1 MIPTWSE
8 LAAWLPDLF
17 IGWLLAMQITAGSL
31 LLGIPLGLVIA
42 VGIQAKSRVIRS
54 ACLVVVEIGRGT
66 PALVV
71 LQFMYF
77 GLPTTGIQLTSFATS
92 VVALG
97 WNTGAYTSEIIRAG
111 LQSVPHGQLEAAAAA
126 GLSRFDAFWYIILPQ
141 GIRVAAPALLGFSIL
156 LFQGTSL
163 CFTIAV
169 PELVSRAYEIGSNTF
184 RYFPVLLM
192 AGALYAIISIP
203 ASLIV
208 RYAERRAGSYT
219 MLT

>member
-42 VGIQAKSRVIRS
+42 VGIQAKSRLIRF

-71 LQFMYF
+71 LQLMYF

-97 WNTGAYTSEIIRAG
+97 WNTG
-111 LQSVPHGQLEAAAAA
+111 
-126 GLSRFDAFWYIILPQ
+126 
-141 GIRVAAPALLGFSIL
+141 
-156 LFQGTSL
+156 
-163 CFTIAV
+163 
-169 PELVSRAYEIGSNTF
+169 
-184 RYFPVLLM
+184 
-192 AGALYAIISIP
+192 
-203 ASLIV
+203 
-208 RYAERRAGSYT
+208 
-219 MLT
+219 